1 MVTNNYLSA
10 PALSATKCVIWT
22 YSGVIEP
29 APKPEPIYKCD
40 VFGDNAAVVIFIYD
54 KKHVP
59 GWFRR
64 QCQRFFIG
72 TKWTKLDGQ

>member
-1 MVTNNYLSA
+1 MATYYASA
-10 PALSATKCVIWT
+10 PALSGTITSWT
-22 YSGVIEP
+22 YPVVHEP

-64 QCQRFFIG
+64 QCQRFFLN
-72 TKWTKLDGQ
+72 TKWTKL

>member
-1 MVTNNYLSA
+1 MATYYASA
-10 PALSATKCVIWT
+10 PALSGIITSWT
-22 YSGVIEP
+22 YPVVHEP

-59 GWFRR
+59 NWFRR
-64 QCQRFFIG
+64 QCQRFFLN
-72 TKWTKLDGQ
+72 TKWTKL

>member
-1 MVTNNYLSA
+1 MDNNYASA
-10 PALSATKCVIWT
+10 PALSGIYASWT
-22 YSGVIEP
+22 YPVVHEL
-29 APKPEPIYKCD
+29 ALAPEPIYKCD

-64 QCQRFFIG
+64 QCQRFFLN
-72 TKWTKLDGQ
+72 TKWTKL

>member
-1 MVTNNYLSA
+1 MATNNYLSV
-10 PALSATKCVIWT
+10 PELSGVEHGWT
-22 YSGVIEP
+22 YPVVYE
-29 APKPEPIYKCD
+29 PKPKPKPIYKCD

-64 QCQRFFIG
+64 QCQRFFLN
-72 TKWTKLDGQ
+72 TKWTKL

>member
-10 PALSATKCVIWT
+10 PELSAQKCVIWT
-22 YSGVIEP
+22 RAELPPSP
-29 APKPEPIYKCD
+29 PQPIYKCD

-72 TKWTKLDGQ
+72 TKWTKLNDQ